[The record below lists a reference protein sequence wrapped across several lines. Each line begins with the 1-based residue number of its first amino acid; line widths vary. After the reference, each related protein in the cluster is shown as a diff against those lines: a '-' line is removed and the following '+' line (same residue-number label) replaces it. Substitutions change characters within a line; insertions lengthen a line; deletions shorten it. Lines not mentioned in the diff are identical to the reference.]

1 MRTLG
6 VIGNISRDVVSY
18 PDGRRFALLGG
29 AALHVA
35 LAASQAGLVAAPVA
49 VIGDDLAPLMH
60 DRRLATLEL
69 TSLKVVPEK
78 SCTFH
83 LSYDQDGQIAVAE
96 CDFGA
101 AAQLTE
107 HALSVLRFHDRYHV
121 CCRRPLDVTLI
132 LNRLVSNSHQFSVDF
147 YLTSTE
153 DLIPAAATVLPNA
166 STVFVNIAEFHVLA
180 AAIDPA
186 RLPAIVVSDG
196 PRPVTLLRHG
206 QVVTAVHPPRATAA
220 EVTGAG
226 DTLAGT
232 FLAATERGL
241 GDTDALQAAVR
252 AATMAI
258 RNPGIS
264 VTGT

>member
-1 MRTLG
+1 MVHVGRPDTLG
-6 VIGNISRDVVSY
+6 APTGEAQSGDRDGTAGYASN
-18 PDGRRFALLGG
+18 DSEAED
-29 AALHVA
+29 VA
-35 LAASQAGLVAAPVA
+35 EQ
-49 VIGDDLAPLMH
+49 
-60 DRRLATLEL
+60 RLEL
-69 TSLKVVPEK
+69 PPVSLP
-78 SCTFH
+78 
-83 LSYDQDGQIAVAE
+83 
-96 CDFGA
+96 
-101 AAQLTE
+101 
-107 HALSVLRFHDRYHV
+107 
-121 CCRRPLDVTLI
+121 
-132 LNRLVSNSHQFSVDF
+132 
-147 YLTSTE
+147 
-153 DLIPAAATVLPNA
+153 
-166 STVFVNIAEFHVLA
+166 VLA

-206 QVVTAVHPPRATAA
+206 QVVTAVHPPRATVA